1 MNDFLVGLALI
12 ALMFIGIVGDCIKA
26 APEEWKEKSRWTD

>member
-1 MNDFLVGLALI
+1 MTWEAAALI

-26 APEEWKEKSRWTD
+26 MPEEWEEDEEE